1 MIVKIMTRF
10 DQDIIEPL
18 HKLAAEVLSERMYGR
33 LATVTHY
40 LAVLSAGQWDRL
52 GTDERKL
59 FVDKMAMDFHLRAWD
74 DWHRHSGDPLSR
86 VIELIGLQSR
96 AYT

>member
-1 MIVKIMTRF
+1 MAF
-10 DQDIIEPL
+10 DQDITKLL
-18 HKLAAEVLSERMYGR
+18 HDLAAELLDKRQYGR

-40 LAVLSAGQWDRL
+40 LSVLSEGQWDRL

-59 FVDKMAMDFHLRAWD
+59 FVDKMALDFHIKAWD
-74 DWHRHSGDPLSR
+74 DWDWNADGSFSR
-86 VIELIGLQSR
+86 VIELIEFQRR